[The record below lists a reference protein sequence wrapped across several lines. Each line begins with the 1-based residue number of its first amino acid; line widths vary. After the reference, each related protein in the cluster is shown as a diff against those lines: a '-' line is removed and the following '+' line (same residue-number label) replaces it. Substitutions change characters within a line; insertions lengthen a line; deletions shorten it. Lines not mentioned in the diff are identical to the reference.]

1 MSVGGTA
8 RYRTATHVPPLVVR
22 AAVLGYELGFENSCI
37 PEQGRLLRVLAAGRA
52 GGRIGETGTG
62 CGVGLAWLVSGAD
75 ATTPIVSVERDA
87 ELATRTA
94 ELFAEHPNVTVRAR
108 RLDARSSRTHRSTCS
123 CSTAAAR
130 ASTTTP
136 IDPAVALAPGGTLV
150 IDDFT
155 PSVEWPPT
163 YDGGPDA
170 ARLHW
175 FEHPLLSAAE
185 IRTTAGE
192 RDDRRVG
199 AAADQG

>member
-87 ELATRTA
+87 DLATRTA
-94 ELFAEHPNVTVRAR
+94 ELFAEHPNVTVVHGDWTEILADAPFDLLV
-108 RLDARSSRTHRSTCS
+108 LDGGG
-123 CSTAAAR
+123 AAKHDDA
-130 ASTTTP
+130 

-155 PSVEWPPT
+155 PSVEWPPM

-185 IRTTAGE
+185 IRTTAE
-192 RDDRRVG
+192 SATIVASRRG
-199 AAADQG
+199 